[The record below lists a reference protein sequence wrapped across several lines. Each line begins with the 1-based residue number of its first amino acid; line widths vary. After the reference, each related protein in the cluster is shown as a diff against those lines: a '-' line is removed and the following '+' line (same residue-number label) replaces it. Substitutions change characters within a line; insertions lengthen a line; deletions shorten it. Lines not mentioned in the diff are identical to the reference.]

1 MCSKAISEQERYDEL
16 ACYTLAHPDPG
27 FIHQNIVDAFGAQT
41 ATEADKPI
49 KIAFALVGLYLSVVQ
64 DEQGARCS
72 RRTCVWQNIGTSGRV
87 SDRLRIA
94 APFEFVM

>member
-49 KIAFALVGLYLSVVQ
+49 KIAFALVGLYTTAH
-64 DEQGARCS
+64 GAVGLPAGAEAGLW
-72 RRTCVWQNIGTSGRV
+72 RRPRWLAEVLCKAG
-87 SDRLRIA
+87 
-94 APFEFVM
+94 